1 MINAPLNIAAYQ
13 LFQDGILALADI
25 EATGIRV
32 DVPYLESQITALS
45 DQILNAERT
54 IWHTSEAREWK
65 AMLKGKN
72 TIMNIDSTTQLS
84 SLLFKTLNY
93 KPTKETARGNA
104 AVDDEVLR
112 HIGTPFTKAILAKR
126 KLTKVRDT
134 YLTGLLR
141 EQVDGVLHPS
151 FNLHLVQTYRS
162 SSDSPNFQN
171 IPVRDPEQG
180 SVIRRAIIP
189 HNPGDVIGEVDYSG
203 AEIRIAACY
212 HKDPSMLKYIH
223 DPTKDLHRDMACEC
237 YLLKPSQVTKAI
249 RNETKGDF
257 VFAEFYGSYF
267 ELVAPNLW
275 KASGDLVMADGT
287 QRLVREVLIEKGI
300 KTAGQF
306 TDHIQEVERHFWED
320 RFPVYNQW
328 KKNWYAA
335 YLKRGYFNTITG
347 FRCQGPM
354 RRNECINYPVQG
366 SSFHC
371 LLWSLIQIHKW
382 LVSNEMESSIIGQI
396 HDSIIFNLAPK
407 EAEIVLRKAKKVMC
421 EDVRKHWPWLIVPL
435 DVDAEV
441 APPGKSWNDKVETNS
456 SKGTLERGGWSFDA
470 FTRSHPGG
478 VNYDHFSGS

>member
-203 AEIRIAACY
+203 AEVRVATAY
-212 HKDPSMLKYIH
+212 HKDPNMIAYIN

-249 RNETKGDF
+249 RNEAKGDF
-257 VFAEFYGSYF
+257 VFAEFYGSSF
-267 ELVAPNLW
+267 ELAAPNLW
-275 KASGDLVMADGT
+275 KASLELTLPDGT
-287 QRLVREVLIEKGI
+287 SLRRWVEQQLEAKYTREER
-300 KTAGQF
+300 TDQF
-306 TDHIQEVERHFWED
+306 GDEIPLCDIFVFHIQEVERHFWED
-320 RFPVYNQW
+320 RFPIYNQW
-328 KKNWYAA
+328 KKDWYQA
-335 YLKRGYFNTITG
+335 YLKRGYFDTITG

-354 RRNECINYPVQG
+354 RRNEVINYPVQG
-366 SSFHC
+366 SAFHC
-371 LLWSLIQIHKW
+371 LLWSLTQIHRW
-382 LVSNEMESSIIGQI
+382 LVNNEMKSSIIGQI
-396 HDSIIFNLAPK
+396 HDSIIFNFAPD
-407 EAEIVLRKAKKVMC
+407 EVEIVLRKVKKVMC
-421 EDVRKHWPWLIVPL
+421 EDVRKHWKWICVPL
-435 DVDAEV
+435 DVEAEL
-441 APPGKSWNDKVETNS
+441 APPGKSWNDKVKWEIT
-456 SKGTLERGGWSFDA
+456 
-470 FTRSHPGG
+470 
-478 VNYDHFSGS
+478 